1 MWTRKELKTRAK
13 INYKKNPWIC
23 ILSSLVLVTLTGASF
38 TYSYKGATNAAQS
51 QGFESIADAINNENA
66 LAFLIAFVS
75 MMAVAV
81 IIGILLRIFIINP
94 LKASASYFYVINN
107 KEEKAEVK
115 SIFKGTEKGTLLR
128 LAMAVLMKK
137 LICSLWGLLFV
148 IPGIVKE
155 YQYRFVENLIIE
167 NPDMKWNEAMKISKE
182 MTNGQKASIF
192 VLDLSFILWYVLA
205 AIPVIGWFVLP
216 YILQTDAE
224 LYLELKKNNA

>member
-1 MWTRKELKTRAK
+1 
-13 INYKKNPWIC
+13 
-23 ILSSLVLVTLTGASF
+23 
-38 TYSYKGATNAAQS
+38 
-51 QGFESIADAINNENA
+51 
-66 LAFLIAFVS
+66 
-75 MMAVAV
+75 MAV
-81 IIGILLRIFIINP
+81 F
-94 LKASASYFYVINN
+94 
-107 KEEKAEVK
+107 
-115 SIFKGTEKGTLLR
+115 
-128 LAMAVLMKK
+128 MKK

>member
-66 LAFLIAFVS
+66 LAFLITFVS

-128 LAMAVLMKK
+128 LAMAVFMKK

-224 LYLELKKNNA
+224 LYLELKENNA